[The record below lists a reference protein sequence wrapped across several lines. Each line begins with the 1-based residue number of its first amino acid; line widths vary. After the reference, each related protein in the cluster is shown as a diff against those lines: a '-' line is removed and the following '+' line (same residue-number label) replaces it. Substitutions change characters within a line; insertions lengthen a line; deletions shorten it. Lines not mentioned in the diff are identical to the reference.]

1 MGMATGQGRTPETE
15 ANSGGGRSK
24 FKIVVFV
31 RKIFEIMYDIYFP
44 LLTYRI
50 TEESKRY
57 HWLSKRRKRKTSV
70 FTKSTSARSEPL
82 FLYGQTYPKNV
93 KTRKILRYS

>member
-1 MGMATGQGRTPETE
+1 MLCMNP
-15 ANSGGGRSK
+15 
-24 FKIVVFV
+24 
-31 RKIFEIMYDIYFP
+31 YF
-44 LLTYRI
+44 LTLK

-57 HWLSKRRKRKTSV
+57 HWLSNQRKRETSD

-93 KTRKILRYS
+93 ETRKILRCS